1 MYKMKKKIKV
11 LSLMIIVIAM
21 IVLISTVYVGHSLKH
36 PFKVTNNKEFEVKK
50 GDTFYS
56 IITRLNS
63 QGVMTNSLIVKAYIK
78 YYKIP
83 GIIKP
88 GIYMLSSDI
97 SLKEFIH
104 NVGVGDFDENY
115 VKVTIP
121 EGYNLSQIAD
131 KLQSQGVISRDV
143 FIKACESYKLPIY
156 VKNDNKRKYKLEGYL
171 FPDTYE
177 LKKGMSGNEIIKLML
192 TSFQQQM
199 NLLEKEDK
207 INISQ
212 DKYDSIIDMASII
225 EMEAYKDA
233 DRSTIASV
241 FYNRIAKNMKL
252 QSNVTVEYA
261 LGYHKEK
268 LYNKDI
274 AIASPYNTYYV
285 TGLPEGPIC
294 SPGIKSI
301 RAAAEPSNTNYIYF
315 LSYNNGVS
323 YFTADYNKFLAEKKK
338 LQGN

>member
-1 MYKMKKKIKV
+1 MYKINKKVKII
-11 LSLMIIVIAM
+11 SIVIIALF
-21 IVLISTVYVGHSLKH
+21 VTLLVSTVYVGYSLKH
-36 PFKVTNNKEFEVKK
+36 PFKITNNKEFEVKK

-63 QGVMTNSLIVKAYIK
+63 QGVMTNPLIVKAYIK

-104 NVGVGDFDENY
+104 NVGAGTFDENY

-131 KLQSQGVISRDV
+131 KLQSQGILSKDN
-143 FIKACESYKLPIY
+143 FIKACESYKLPSY
-156 VKNDNKRKYKLEGYL
+156 VKDDNKRRYKLEGYL

-177 LKKGMSGNEIIKLML
+177 LKKGMSGNDVIKLML
-192 TSFQQQM
+192 NSFKDHM
-199 NLLEKEDK
+199 NLLAKND
-207 INISQ
+207 NITIDE
-212 DKYDSIIDMASII
+212 DKYDSIVDMASVI
-225 EMEAYKDA
+225 EMEAYKDE
-233 DRSTIASV
+233 DRATIASV
-241 FYNRIAKNMKL
+241 FYNRISKNMKL

-268 LYNKDI
+268 LYNKDT

-294 SPGIKSI
+294 SPGIKSL
-301 RAAAEPSNTNYIYF
+301 RAAAEPSKTNYIYF
-315 LSYNNGVS
+315 LSYDNGVS

>member
-1 MYKMKKKIKV
+1 MYKMRKKFRV
-11 LSLMIIVIAM
+11 LSLIIIVFAAI
-21 IVLISTVYVGHSLKH
+21 IVTTTVYVSHSLKH

-97 SLKEFIH
+97 SLTEFIH
-104 NVGVGDFDENY
+104 NVGLGAFDENY

-131 KLQSQGVISRDV
+131 KLQEQGIMSKDV
-143 FIKACESYKLPIY
+143 FIKACESYKLPTY
-156 VKNDNKRKYKLEGYL
+156 VKNDSKRRYKLEGYL

-177 LKKGMSGNEIIKLML
+177 LKKGMTGNDAIKLML
-192 TSFQQQM
+192 TSFQEHM
-199 NLLEKEDK
+199 KLLAEKD
-207 INISQ
+207 NISE

-225 EMEAYKDA
+225 EMEAYKDE

-268 LYNKDI
+268 LYNKDT
-274 AIASPYNTYYV
+274 ALKSPYNTYYV

-294 SPGIKSI
+294 NPGIKSI
-301 RAAAEPSNTNYIYF
+301 EAAAKPSNTNYVYF
-315 LSYNNGVS
+315 LSYDNGIS